1 MEITIPTRQRR
12 AAGGLASRQLLLAGV
27 TIAAT
32 LIAGLALVR
41 PLALGSPPAAFGDT
55 SYDQVEM
62 TRSQLWSV
70 PGHDTSYDQVEMTR
84 SQLWSVPG
92 HDTSY
97 DQVEKPRSQIGLPN
111 AVEDRSYDEIE
122 RIRSHAGS

>member
-70 PGHDTSYDQVEMTR
+70 PGHDTSYDQVE
-84 SQLWSVPG
+84 
-92 HDTSY
+92 
-97 DQVEKPRSQIGLPN
+97 KPRSQIGLPN